1 MIDTM
6 QLMLTDY
13 DARAAELTLQPASVN
28 TLTGESK
35 NNFALWHNG
44 TETVE
49 GAYAYFREGHFNVT
63 IKPQFNPDGMGIGT
77 ACYVRFEVP
86 KFAGESN
93 YHPTDAKG
101 TAEALQASQKLL
113 KRVGIKTNVK
123 TARISR
129 LDAFKNIVAAE
140 PFSCY
145 SGVLAL
151 LAGSRMKKRG
161 YENGFLWENTRQ
173 QICVYDKLRKMLH
186 DKLSTVGLPENTL
199 RFEHR
204 MLQAQ
209 KVRDAL
215 EMATVADLLA
225 DYDKV
230 CAVYQATM
238 KRQLFRQHA
247 KDIEILL
254 ASDIEREMLFFQTQY
269 GKEWLNQYLRAF
281 GLHSLLQKT
290 NIETILNVVDKLAE
304 NRMKKSRLKRDL
316 QKMQFDVGALA
327 PVGGSKRTTGQ
338 LYQELQEKVLD
349 A

>member
-13 DARAAELTLQPASVN
+13 DARAAELTLQPASRN
-28 TLTGESK
+28 TVTGETK
-35 NNFALWHNG
+35 NNFPLWHNG

-63 IKPQFNPDGMGIGT
+63 IKPQHNPDGMGIGT

-101 TAEALQASQKLL
+101 TEQALKASEKLL

-129 LDAFKNIVAAE
+129 LDAFKNVVGAE

-151 LAGSRMKKRG
+151 LAGSRMKQRG

-186 DKLSTVGLPENTL
+186 DKLSTVGLPENTI

-230 CAVYQATM
+230 CAVYEATM
-238 KRQLFRQHA
+238 KKQLFRHQA
-247 KDIEILL
+247 KDIEIMLS
-254 ASDIEREMLFFQTQY
+254 SDIEREMLFFQTQY

-338 LYQELQEKVLD
+338 LYQELQEKVLG

>member
-35 NNFALWHNG
+35 NNFPLWHNG
-44 TETVE
+44 TKTVE

-63 IKPQFNPDGMGIGT
+63 IKPQHNPDGMGIGT

-101 TAEALQASQKLL
+101 TAAALQASQKLL

-129 LDAFKNIVAAE
+129 LDAFKNVVAAE

-151 LAGSRMKKRG
+151 LAGSRMKQRG

-186 DKLSTVGLPENTL
+186 DKLSTVGLPENTI

-238 KRQLFRQHA
+238 KRQLFRHSTH
-247 KDIEILL
+247 DITIML
-254 ASDIEREMLFFQTQY
+254 ASDIKREMAWFQAQ
-269 GKEWLNQYLRAF
+269 GSKEWLNQYLRTF

-290 NIETILNVVDKLAE
+290 NIETIVAVVDELAE

-316 QKMQFDVGALA
+316 QKMQFDVRALA
-327 PVGGSKRTTGQ
+327 PVGGSKSTTGQ
-338 LYQELQEKVLD
+338 LYQELQEKVLGV
-349 A
+349 

>member
-35 NNFALWHNG
+35 NNFPLWHNG
-44 TETVE
+44 TKTVE

-63 IKPQFNPDGMGIGT
+63 IKPQHNPDGMGIGT

-129 LDAFKNIVAAE
+129 LDAFKNVVAAE

-151 LAGSRMKKRG
+151 LAGSRMQKRG

-209 KVRDAL
+209 KVKDAL

-230 CAVYQATM
+230 CDVYQATM
-238 KRQLFRQHA
+238 KRQLFRHQA
-247 KDIEILL
+247 KDIEIMLS
-254 ASDIEREMLFFQTQY
+254 SDIEREMLFFQTQY

-316 QKMQFDVGALA
+316 QKMQFDVSALA

-338 LYQELQEKVLD
+338 LYQELQEKVLG